1 MYTGPLGG
9 LVIQAHLGTDFVG
22 RTTYKTR
29 QYLSGISLST
39 GLGVA
44 DDLQSLMVMT
54 DPSAIGLAGQE
65 AITKT
70 PLCEDMQ

>member
-9 LVIQAHLGTDFVG
+9 LVIQAHLGKDLVG

-44 DDLQSLMVMT
+44 DDLKSLMVMT
-54 DPSAIGLAGQE
+54 DPSALGLASQE
-65 AITKT
+65 VITKT